1 MLLFG
6 IIGVTDKC
14 LEALS
19 RFCSNTLTTL
29 DVNGCIGIK
38 VHDLV
43 FSELQRAKRA
53 LGDTIARVMAT
64 VTRSMHNNGNYCNT
78 VNLEDAALYK
88 GRLERFFMD
97 LRADLQSPMLPIIQV
112 ALASGQGP
120 YIEKVREAQL
130 GIHLAHVKCVDAR
143 GLQLEPDHL
152 HLAHFFFF

>member
-1 MLLFG
+1 MELW
-6 IIGVTDKC
+6 V
-14 LEALS
+14 E
-19 RFCSNTLTTL
+19 
-29 DVNGCIGIK
+29 
-38 VHDLV
+38 LV

-112 ALASGQGP
+112 ALASGQGL
-120 YIEKVREAQL
+120 YIEKVREAQSE
-130 GIHLAHVKCVDAR
+130 IHLAHVKCVDAK

-152 HLAHFFFF
+152 HLTTQTEVQLGKMLADAFLHTLPIPLQSNAPKTSHN